1 MQNRFGSPVL
11 GILILAIV
19 LVAIAIGLSAVLRID
34 LWGERGSGLPSR
46 FSYDLEAFEKT
57 DPAQIG
63 YRETGRI
70 ALKMLEPRNVAVGP
84 DDKIYVAGDRA
95 VQVFTPDGKRV
106 RELTL
111 AETPRAVAIGSPH
124 HKTPGRTYVA
134 MKDHVEVFDAE
145 GTREAVWE
153 SLDER
158 ALLTSIAAAEND
170 VYVANAGG
178 RVVLRYDLQG
188 KLVNRIGERDDLRHI
203 PGFII
208 PSPFFAVA
216 VAPDGL
222 LRVTN
227 PGGHRVEAYTPEGDL
242 EQHWGKAAIDIQG
255 FCGCCNPVGIAILPN
270 GDVVTAEKGIPRV
283 KVYNSEGEFVCV
295 VAGPEVLLPTPS
307 ANAETRTEHKLKV
320 LALAA
325 DSRGRVLILDPGSRS
340 VRIFQAK
347 QREKDKASGGMP
359 LSAPKGGDGPDY
371 PELHRLGTPLSGAK
385 GVASRLPRPSLRSG
399 RATQLLQ

>member
-1 MQNRFGSPVL
+1 MQNRLGSPVL

-19 LVAIAIGLSAVLRID
+19 LVAIAIGVAAVLRID
-34 LWGERGSGLPSR
+34 LWGDRGSGLPSR
-46 FSYDLEAFEKT
+46 FSYDLEAFQKT

-70 ALKMLEPRNVAVGP
+70 SVKMLEPRNVAVGP
-84 DDKIYVAGDRA
+84 DDKIYVAGDHA
-95 VQVFTPDGKRV
+95 VHIFAPDGQRV

-111 AETPRAVAIGSPH
+111 SQAPRAVAIGGPH

-145 GTREAVWE
+145 GNREAVWE

-178 RVVLRYDLQG
+178 RVVLRYDVQG
-188 KLVNRIGERDDLRHI
+188 KLINRIGDRDDLRHI

-242 EQHWGKAAIDIQG
+242 EQHWGKASIEIQG

-270 GDVVTAEKGIPRV
+270 GNVVTAEKGIPRV
-283 KVYNSEGEFVCV
+283 KVYDSEGEFVCV
-295 VAGPEVLLPTPS
+295 VAGPESLLPTRS
-307 ANAETRTEHKLKV
+307 ANEETRTEHKLKV
-320 LALAA
+320 VALAV
-325 DSRGRVLILDPGSRS
+325 DGHGRVLILDPGSRS
-340 VRIFQAK
+340 VRIFEVK
-347 QREKDKASGGMP
+347 QETNR
-359 LSAPKGGDGPDY
+359 KG
-371 PELHRLGTPLSGAK
+371 
-385 GVASRLPRPSLRSG
+385 
-399 RATQLLQ
+399 